1 MTGQEIGTGR
11 VRKKGHEMDIERGVT
26 IEVGITTKT
35 RAAPVVAA
43 GQDRVVLR
51 QMERQMEM
59 AILPRS
65 TLNGRKESESICM
78 VWLADLLMS

>member
-1 MTGQEIGTGR
+1 METPTNVAGAVQGTGTAIEQTPAETARIEATETAETTGQEIGTGR
-11 VRKKGHEMDIERGVT
+11 EKEKGHEMDIERGVT

-51 QMERQMEM
+51 
-59 AILPRS
+59 
-65 TLNGRKESESICM
+65 
-78 VWLADLLMS
+78 